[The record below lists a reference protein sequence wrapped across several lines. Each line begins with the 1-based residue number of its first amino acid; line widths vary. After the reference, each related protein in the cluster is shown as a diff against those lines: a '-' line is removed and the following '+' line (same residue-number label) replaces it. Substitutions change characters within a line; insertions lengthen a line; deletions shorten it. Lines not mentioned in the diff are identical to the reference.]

1 MAAVSDQ
8 NQWGTE
14 TGGGVDSARVA
25 LGAVMVTTLAVVAL
39 VGHLAGPALAA
50 KAAAAML
57 PILILSA
64 LRTPLDGCSIYGHFA
79 RRR

>member
-8 NQWGTE
+8 NQWGAE
-14 TGGGVDSARVA
+14 PGGGVDSARVA
-25 LGAVMVTTLAVVAL
+25 LGAVMVATLAVVAL
-39 VGHLAGPALAA
+39 VAHVAGPALAA

-57 PILILSA
+57 PILLLSA
-64 LRTPLDGCSIYGHFA
+64 LRAPLDGCSIYGHLA